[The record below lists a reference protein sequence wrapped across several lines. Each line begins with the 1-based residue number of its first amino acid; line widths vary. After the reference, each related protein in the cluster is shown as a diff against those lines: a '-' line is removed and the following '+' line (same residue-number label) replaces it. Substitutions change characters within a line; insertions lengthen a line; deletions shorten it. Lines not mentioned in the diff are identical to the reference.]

1 MLPTS
6 LAAPAVL
13 FIATVGAIS
22 VFKAVYID
30 KRELRCACI
39 GGNSDA
45 LFGFV
50 SLTEKLM
57 MTGMAIVILVK
68 SVFDSPLP
76 VRNLITFK
84 PITFLYR
91 TG

>member
-1 MLPTS
+1 MLYDACMLPTS

-57 MTGMAIVILVK
+57 MTGMAIVIV
-68 SVFDSPLP
+68 SVAWTAPSQFSPEL
-76 VRNLITFK
+76 RLRF
-84 PITFLYR
+84 
-91 TG
+91 